1 MLLSG
6 AMKQKPDER
15 CFNVALRLL
24 TRRDHGC
31 AELAK
36 KLKQRGFGSQDI
48 KLAITE
54 CIRLNYLDDEK
65 FSLIFL
71 RQLVRKGYGPKQ
83 IQQRLH
89 SRGIP
94 EPIIQEVLAQ
104 NFPASMQV
112 ERCRITAH
120 KKLSSALFDSRSGEL
135 KVRLYRFLF
144 GRGFHPE
151 VIRQV
156 LEDLSPDSKDS

>member
-1 MLLSG
+1 
-6 AMKQKPDER
+6 MKLTPDER
-15 CFNVALRLL
+15 CLNAALRLL

-36 KLKQRGFGSQDI
+36 KLKQRGFGNRHV
-48 KLAITE
+48 KLAIE
-54 CIRLNYLDDEK
+54 KCIRLSYLDDER
-65 FSLIFL
+65 FSLNFL

-89 SRGIP
+89 LRGIP
-94 EPIIQEVLAQ
+94 GPIIEQVLVE
-104 NFPASMQV
+104 NLPDTLQV
-112 ERCRITAH
+112 ETCRMTAN
-120 KKLSSALFDSRSGEL
+120 KKISRADAVSRPGEL

-144 GRGFHPE
+144 GRGFNPE

-156 LEDLSPDSKDS
+156 LDEIPPEGKDC